1 VGCPGRPAAWPPR
14 PRERLPDEQAP
25 RPAAP
30 GEAVQCRQPRRCRR
44 GGLLARAALRLLPTR
59 GDRCARGFGRAQARG
74 APIGAGCAG
83 SCWSVC
89 WTTARW
95 SCSRSWR
102 STPRGCGAPGLTQK
116 TATKEALPGQRS
128 GSEQRKEHPQRA
140 SEARR
145 AHARAAALSSHSLK
159 PDLAAPPPARRQAPL
174 KAEAPL
180 LLEVWDAVLAG
191 LDAAA
196 LLAAPAAC
204 FREPSGAR
212 RAAQP
217 QPGLMQEARAAL
229 DRELRAAAALKQAR
243 PAPPAP
249 SLHRRGDRLRKGV
262 ARCTTSGLHIRAP
275 RCACTAG
282 RRLTADRSAR
292 LVPF

>member
-1 VGCPGRPAAWPPR
+1 M
-14 PRERLPDEQAP
+14 
-25 RPAAP
+25 
-30 GEAVQCRQPRRCRR
+30 
-44 GGLLARAALRLLPTR
+44 
-59 GDRCARGFGRAQARG
+59 
-74 APIGAGCAG
+74 
-83 SCWSVC
+83 
-89 WTTARW
+89 
-95 SCSRSWR
+95 
-102 STPRGCGAPGLTQK
+102 
-116 TATKEALPGQRS
+116 
-128 GSEQRKEHPQRA
+128 
-140 SEARR
+140 
-145 AHARAAALSSHSLK
+145 
-159 PDLAAPPPARRQAPL
+159 
-174 KAEAPL
+174 
-180 LLEVWDAVLAG
+180 LAG